1 MRTRIMKPSLL
12 VVFVMAATTQAG
24 ELVPFKGTFSGQ
36 TQSAVPT
43 GDPDVVFVTTGGGG
57 QATQLGHYSVIS
69 PHFTNLVTLEV
80 WGTQEFTAA
89 NGDTL
94 TAEISGQFVP
104 TPDGLLA
111 AQLTGT
117 ITGGT
122 GRFEGATGSYT
133 FDILFDFVTFIS
145 VATIDGTMTSPG
157 RSQAP

>member
-1 MRTRIMKPSLL
+1 MLKRMLKPSLL
-12 VVFVMAATTQAG
+12 VVFVMADTAQAG

-36 TQSAVPT
+36 TQIAVPT
-43 GDPDVVFVTTGGGG
+43 DDPDVVFVTTGGGG
-57 QATQLGHYSVIS
+57 EATQLGHYSVIS
-69 PHFTNLVTLEV
+69 PHYTNLVTLEV

-94 TAEISGQFVP
+94 TAHISGRFVS

-133 FDILFDFVTFIS
+133 FDILFDFATFIS
-145 VATIDGTMTSPG
+145 VATIDGTITSPG
-157 RSQAP
+157 GSRTP